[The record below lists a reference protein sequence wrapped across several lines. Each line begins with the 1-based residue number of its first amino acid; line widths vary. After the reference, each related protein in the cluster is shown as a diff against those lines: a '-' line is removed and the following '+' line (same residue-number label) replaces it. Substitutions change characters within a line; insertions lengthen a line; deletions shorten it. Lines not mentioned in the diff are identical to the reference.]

1 MVNQLI
7 NKLGDFFFIVRNYF
21 TTFAQIFWIM
31 NFDVKEIVSATMV
44 LFAVVDIIGS
54 VPIIINLRKK
64 AGRIQSEK
72 TAIVAGILLILFLF
86 IGKQLLNLFGV
97 TVEAFAVAGAFIL
110 FFLAL
115 EMILGI
121 TLYKGTT
128 PETASIIPLAFPMV
142 AGAGALTTVLSLR
155 AKFYV
160 ENIIV
165 AILINMIIVYIVLK
179 SSEKIEKFLGKQ
191 GITVI
196 HNLFGVILLAIAVN
210 LFTTNIRAMLF
221 GQWWMTNDS
230 TNLTDK

>member
-1 MVNQLI
+1 
-7 NKLGDFFFIVRNYF
+7 
-21 TTFAQIFWIM
+21 M
-31 NFDVKEIVSATMV
+31 NFDVKEIISATMV

-72 TAIVAGILLILFLF
+72 TAIVAGILLVLFLF

-128 PETASIIPLAFPMV
+128 PETASIVPLAFPMV

-165 AILINMIIVYIVLK
+165 AILINMIIVYVVLK

-221 GQWWMTNDS
+221 GQ
-230 TNLTDK
+230 

>member
-1 MVNQLI
+1 
-7 NKLGDFFFIVRNYF
+7 
-21 TTFAQIFWIM
+21 M
-31 NFDVKEIVSATMV
+31 NFDVKEILSATMV

-128 PETASIIPLAFPMV
+128 PETASIVPLAFPMV

-221 GQWWMTNDS
+221 GQ
-230 TNLTDK
+230 

>member
-1 MVNQLI
+1 
-7 NKLGDFFFIVRNYF
+7 
-21 TTFAQIFWIM
+21 M
-31 NFDVKEIVSATMV
+31 NFDIKEIISATMV

-72 TAIVAGILLILFLF
+72 TAIVAGGLLVVFLFL
-86 IGKQLLNLFGV
+86 GKQLLNLFGV

-128 PETASIIPLAFPMV
+128 PESASIVPLAFPMV

-165 AILINMIIVYIVLK
+165 AIVLNMVIVYIVLK
-179 SSEKIEKFLGKQ
+179 SSERIEKFLGKQ
-191 GITVI
+191 GITVL

-221 GQWWMTNDS
+221 VH
-230 TNLTDK
+230 

>member
-1 MVNQLI
+1 
-7 NKLGDFFFIVRNYF
+7 
-21 TTFAQIFWIM
+21 M
-31 NFDVKEIVSATMV
+31 NFDIKEIISATMV

-72 TAIVAGILLILFLF
+72 TAIVAGGLLVVFLFL
-86 IGKQLLNLFGV
+86 GKQLLNLFGV

-115 EMILGI
+115 ETILGI

-128 PETASIIPLAFPMV
+128 PESASIVPLAFPMV

-165 AILINMIIVYIVLK
+165 AIIINMVIVYIVLK
-179 SSEKIEKFLGKQ
+179 SSERIEKFLGKQ
-191 GITVI
+191 GITVL

-210 LFTTNIRAMLF
+210 LFTANIKEMFFSKHTAPVEEKLNLPKIP
-221 GQWWMTNDS
+221 TNDDK
-230 TNLTDK
+230 TFFLTPNT

>member
-1 MVNQLI
+1 
-7 NKLGDFFFIVRNYF
+7 
-21 TTFAQIFWIM
+21 M

-64 AGRIQSEK
+64 AGHIQSEK

-121 TLYKGTT
+121 TLYKGT
-128 PETASIIPLAFPMV
+128 
-142 AGAGALTTVLSLR
+142 GAGALTTVLSLR

-165 AILINMIIVYIVLK
+165 AILINMIIVYVVLK

-221 GQWWMTNDS
+221 GQ
-230 TNLTDK
+230 

>member
-1 MVNQLI
+1 
-7 NKLGDFFFIVRNYF
+7 
-21 TTFAQIFWIM
+21 M
-31 NFDVKEIVSATMV
+31 NFDVKEIISATMV

-72 TAIVAGILLILFLF
+72 TAIVAGGLLVVFLFLC
-86 IGKQLLNLFGV
+86 KQLLNLFGV
-97 TVEAFAVAGAFIL
+97 TFEAFAVAGSFIL

-128 PETASIIPLAFPMV
+128 PESASIVPLAFPMV

-165 AILINMIIVYIVLK
+165 AIIINMVIVYIVLK
-179 SSEKIEKFLGKQ
+179 SSERIEKFLGKQ
-191 GITVI
+191 GITVL

-210 LFTTNIRAMLF
+210 LFTANIKEMFFSKHTAPVEEKLNLPKIP
-221 GQWWMTNDS
+221 TNDDK
-230 TNLTDK
+230 TFFLTPNT

>member
-21 TTFAQIFWIM
+21 STFAQIFWIM

-128 PETASIIPLAFPMV
+128 PETASIVPLAFPMV

-165 AILINMIIVYIVLK
+165 AILINMIIVYVVLK

-221 GQWWMTNDS
+221 GQ
-230 TNLTDK
+230 

>member
-1 MVNQLI
+1 
-7 NKLGDFFFIVRNYF
+7 
-21 TTFAQIFWIM
+21 M

-72 TAIVAGILLILFLF
+72 TAIVAGGLLVVFLFL
-86 IGKQLLNLFGV
+86 GKQLLNLFGV

-128 PETASIIPLAFPMV
+128 PESASIVPLAFPMV

-165 AILINMIIVYIVLK
+165 AIIINMVIVYIVLK
-179 SSEKIEKFLGKQ
+179 SSERIEKFLGKQ
-191 GITVI
+191 GITVL

-210 LFTTNIRAMLF
+210 LFTANIKEMFFSKHTAPVEEKLNLPKIP
-221 GQWWMTNDS
+221 TNDDK
-230 TNLTDK
+230 TFFLTPNT